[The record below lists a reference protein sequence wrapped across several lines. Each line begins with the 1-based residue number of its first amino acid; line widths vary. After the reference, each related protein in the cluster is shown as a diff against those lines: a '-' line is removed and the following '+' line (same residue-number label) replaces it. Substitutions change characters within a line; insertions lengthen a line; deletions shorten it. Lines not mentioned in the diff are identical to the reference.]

1 MNKKYKYIYNR
12 VKNIII
18 CLLLSAMAVN
28 VSAKKLQPFVFT
40 SGAYIRVG
48 VGYYA
53 DVNIGAGYTF
63 PFRLSVG
70 GELTT
75 WSMFC
80 GKGIV
85 ADIRYRF
92 LNKQFSPFISA
103 KAGYALLGQTYDYK
117 TYSGFIYSSM
127 AGLSWRWLDVG
138 AGVAYDSFYGVYP
151 MANISYTF
159 IIKKKEK

>member
-1 MNKKYKYIYNR
+1 M
-12 VKNIII
+12 KNIIV
-18 CLLLSAMAVN
+18 CLLIVTSALNA
-28 VSAKKLQPFVFT
+28 SAKKLQPFAFT
-40 SGAYIRVG
+40 FGSYIRIG

-75 WSMFC
+75 WSSFC
-80 GKGIV
+80 GKGGTV
-85 ADIRYRF
+85 DIRYRF

-117 TYSGFIYSSM
+117 NYSGFIYSAM
-127 AGLSWRWLDVG
+127 AGVSWRWLDVG
-138 AGVAYDSFYGVYP
+138 AGVAYDNFYGVYP
-151 MANISYTF
+151 MVNISYTF
-159 IIKKKEK
+159 IIKKNEKAIAIE